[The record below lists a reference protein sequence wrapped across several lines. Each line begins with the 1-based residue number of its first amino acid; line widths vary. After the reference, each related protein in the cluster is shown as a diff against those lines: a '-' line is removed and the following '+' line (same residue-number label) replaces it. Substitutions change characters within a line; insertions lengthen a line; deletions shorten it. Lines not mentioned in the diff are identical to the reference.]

1 MTQNLPDRVSLALH
15 HQMNPAG
22 AAQLVKWI
30 NKGHR
35 WAQTPVGR
43 RIAFPGQD
51 DPLNLPVR
59 GLPLA
64 LSFRSGHS
72 QATHSYPLCS
82 MSRSSGG
89 SSGLHPKSAQ
99 QRLHK
104 VSSTLRSVGRRQDP
118 LLRTLQ
124 VALGE
129 RDKNSPVRLLPD
141 GLGKIIVLCG
151 QKPLLVSGAD
161 VYFPRGT
168 PRIKSLIK
176 K

>member
-104 VSSTLRSVGRRQDP
+104 SHRHFAVWGGG
-118 LLRTLQ
+118 RTLFSGLCKWPLEKETKIHPSGCFLT
-124 VALGE
+124 ALG
-129 RDKNSPVRLLPD
+129 
-141 GLGKIIVLCG
+141 
-151 QKPLLVSGAD
+151 
-161 VYFPRGT
+161 
-168 PRIKSLIK
+168 KSLCFVDRNPSLSLEPMFISPEGLPG
-176 K
+176 